1 MENGVE
7 SRRKPSAE
15 QMPYWIQKH
24 AVPGTLS
31 QYSTRQDFG
40 LCASVHADPW
50 MKYGFAQTSLSMLR
64 GAITVT

>member
-1 MENGVE
+1 
-7 SRRKPSAE
+7 
-15 QMPYWIQKH
+15 MPYWIQKH
-24 AVPGTLS
+24 AVPGTFS